1 MESSQPARPDSSSVL
16 SIQALR
22 AIAALLVLW
31 GHAINAV
38 NLEVTADFPPL
49 YGPFG
54 VDLFFVISGFVMVYS
69 SERLFGE
76 PRASIKFFA
85 RRLARVVPLY
95 WAATATLVWFVVP
108 YASTKAVLGSLFF
121 APHIPSE
128 APLLFVGWTLIFEM
142 FFYTIFAIALL
153 AKRRIAVVASTSVVL
168 ISFVALGPGSTAGNW
183 APPASSS
190 IAYLADPISIE
201 FVFGMMIALL
211 YRAGVRVPMWAT
223 VGLIAVAFIWLTQS
237 TAMPS
242 VPRPFGAGI
251 AATLIVAAM
260 SLSSMSSPKYRPFIG
275 GVMFLADISYALY
288 CTHLLSFG
296 LVALVTAKLAV
307 SPVGHAWAYFV
318 AMLATGLII
327 AAGTHL
333 LFEKPTTSLL
343 KRLIERPR
351 GRVNSAVTKVQ
362 PSLRPATI

>member
-1 MESSQPARPDSSSVL
+1 
-16 SIQALR
+16 
-22 AIAALLVLW
+22 
-31 GHAINAV
+31 
-38 NLEVTADFPPL
+38 
-49 YGPFG
+49 
-54 VDLFFVISGFVMVYS
+54 
-69 SERLFGE
+69 
-76 PRASIKFFA
+76 
-85 RRLARVVPLY
+85 
-95 WAATATLVWFVVP
+95 
-108 YASTKAVLGSLFF
+108 
-121 APHIPSE
+121 
-128 APLLFVGWTLIFEM
+128 
-142 FFYTIFAIALL
+142 
-153 AKRRIAVVASTSVVL
+153 
-168 ISFVALGPGSTAGNW
+168 
-183 APPASSS
+183 
-190 IAYLADPISIE
+190 
-201 FVFGMMIALL
+201 
-211 YRAGVRVPMWAT
+211 
-223 VGLIAVAFIWLTQS
+223 
-237 TAMPS
+237 
-242 VPRPFGAGI
+242 
-251 AATLIVAAM
+251 M